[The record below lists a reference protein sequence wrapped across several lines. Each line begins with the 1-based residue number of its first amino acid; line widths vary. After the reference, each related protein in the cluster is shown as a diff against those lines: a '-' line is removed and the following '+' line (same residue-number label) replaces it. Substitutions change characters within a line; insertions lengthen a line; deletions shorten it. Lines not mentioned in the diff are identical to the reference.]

1 VPLGPTYPKDP
12 CIVVAEK
19 DLRTLKWQ
27 KMPCKYFHSGN
38 VYCKWGDSCR
48 HSHDGIKGEKRKGA
62 STSLPILS
70 QPLHSLDFV
79 GIDTCSALTVST
91 ERGDFV
97 FLDRSQGARESVSLR
112 GIGGEQ
118 SVIGGRGAFV
128 ATKDEHGTLLYM
140 IDPAGVFLDKAS
152 SSQLRILGQQR
163 MKKFG
168 FGLVQNKNGDGQ
180 DFLVYRS
187 KSDQFQKATN
197 LPLITKDGI
206 LLMKTWE
213 VNFTEQQ
220 KAEVKK
226 HVKGMSMDQREGNL
240 FYFEI
245 VKSRKIE
252 IRPVLIMNE
261 GSLTDE
267 EALRLD
273 HWRNAHRSTTGIRH
287 TERCPACEQAK
298 HKTGTFKRNTEYLGT
313 GGLPTQVVYWR
324 IFCDGFGGQHS
335 MGDESYQGAKGG
347 IVFVCPVSGTMKVKL
362 YASTKQFPA
371 ILYQVLQEIESE
383 EYAAREMY
391 VDTFIVNISQEAEDV
406 AAMFKMRIVPISAQ
420 GLHRNWLTLKG
431 RYPP

>member
-1 VPLGPTYPKDP
+1 
-12 CIVVAEK
+12 
-19 DLRTLKWQ
+19 
-27 KMPCKYFHSGN
+27 
-38 VYCKWGDSCR
+38 
-48 HSHDGIKGEKRKGA
+48 
-62 STSLPILS
+62 
-70 QPLHSLDFV
+70 
-79 GIDTCSALTVST
+79 
-91 ERGDFV
+91 
-97 FLDRSQGARESVSLR
+97 
-112 GIGGEQ
+112 
-118 SVIGGRGAFV
+118 
-128 ATKDEHGTLLYM
+128 M

-152 SSQLRILGQQR
+152 SSRLRILGQQR

-168 FGLVQNKNGDGQ
+168 FDLVQNKNGDGQ

-213 VNFTEQQ
+213 VKFSDQQ

-252 IRPVLIMNE
+252 VCPVLIMNE

-273 HWRNAHRSTTGIRH
+273 HWRNAHRSTTRIRH

-313 GGLPTQVVYWR
+313 GLPTQVVYWR

-347 IVFVCPVSGTMKVKL
+347 FVFVCPVSGRIKVKL

-371 ILYQVLQEIESE
+371 ILYQILQEVESE
-383 EYAAREMY
+383 GYAVREMY
-391 VDTFIVNISQEAEDV
+391 VDTHIVNISTAAEDV
-406 AAMFKMRIVPISAQ
+406 AAMFKVRIVPISAGTPQ
-420 GLHRNWLTLKG
+420 ELA
-431 RYPP
+431 